1 MKEDG
6 RYHTN
11 VGFRLS
17 VLVFGN
23 GNGEWGNGC
32 GWGRGERGKGKKK
45 GKHKKEHHTGHIHG
59 VHGRVSTP
67 ACTNKRK
74 YRQETKE

>member
-6 RYHTN
+6 RYHTS

-23 GNGEWGNGC
+23 GNGEWGMAAAG
-32 GWGRGERGKGKKK
+32 GGERGKGKKK